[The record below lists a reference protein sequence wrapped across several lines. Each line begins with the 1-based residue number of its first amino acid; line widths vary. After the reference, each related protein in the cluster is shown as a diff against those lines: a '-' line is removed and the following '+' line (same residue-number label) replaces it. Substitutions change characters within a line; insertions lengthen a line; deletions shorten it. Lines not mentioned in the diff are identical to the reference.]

1 MYLAAITYLFNEQT
15 IQKLFLA
22 LFGGMMGCAIGM
34 SVAAACE
41 IIYWLTFK
49 PFVKWM
55 MATKLREVSPK
66 FKTLYKMSFIVVF
79 LMCVGFWIYQF
90 RFVYLTFQTRSRHE

>member
-1 MYLAAITYLFNEQT
+1 MYLAASTYLFDEQT

-22 LFGGMMGCAIGM
+22 LFGGM

-79 LMCVGFWIYQF
+79 LICVGFWIYQF